1 MNEYMFNLNDL
12 SNTREFLERKVPNF
26 MVIFIYI
33 VFFLFFSFL
42 AWMSVSEIDVV
53 VKSNGVI
60 RPNKNISIIKNING
74 GKLIEKNYAEGR
86 EVKKG
91 EILYKIDNQ
100 SLQTQKVFLQS
111 TLNEKLGEIE
121 SLLRLEE
128 SIKGNI
134 NKFSIDNIAFY
145 NRYLSYAT
153 KKKQLELE
161 YKQLNDKYE
170 KEKKLG
176 LKYVSSTRIIEIRD
190 KLDYAKLN
198 LEKFLSEAIFQIK
211 SEYNKAELEKLQL
224 ESQLNELEKKIE
236 FSEITAPITG
246 EVQVINRYNI
256 NDYIPSGTEILKIIP
271 KGTEFLIDINVDN
284 KDISQ
289 IKEGQ
294 EAKLRLLAF
303 PYKEYG
309 MLEAEIIKISSDVTY
324 KDNNLAYKVQG
335 KVNNQKLYS
344 KKGKEERIMAG
355 MVSEVRIITR
365 RKKILH
371 IVLEKLDFIDI

>member
-128 SIKGNI
+128 SIKEDI

-176 LKYVSSTRIIEIRD
+176 LKYVSNTRIIEIRD
-190 KLDYAKLN
+190 KLDYVKLN

-246 EVQVINRYNI
+246 EIQVINRYNI

>member
-1 MNEYMFNLNDL
+1 M
-12 SNTREFLERKVPNF
+12 
-26 MVIFIYI
+26 
-33 VFFLFFSFL
+33 
-42 AWMSVSEIDVV
+42 
-53 VKSNGVI
+53 
-60 RPNKNISIIKNING
+60 
-74 GKLIEKNYAEGR
+74 
-86 EVKKG
+86 
-91 EILYKIDNQ
+91 
-100 SLQTQKVFLQS
+100 
-111 TLNEKLGEIE
+111 
-121 SLLRLEE
+121 
-128 SIKGNI
+128 
-134 NKFSIDNIAFY
+134 
-145 NRYLSYAT
+145 
-153 KKKQLELE
+153 
-161 YKQLNDKYE
+161 
-170 KEKKLG
+170 
-176 LKYVSSTRIIEIRD
+176 KYVSSTRIIEIRD

-198 LEKFLSEAIFQIK
+198 LEKFFSEVIFQIK

-246 EVQVINRYNI
+246 EIQVINRYNI

>member
-1 MNEYMFNLNDL
+1 M
-12 SNTREFLERKVPNF
+12 
-26 MVIFIYI
+26 
-33 VFFLFFSFL
+33 
-42 AWMSVSEIDVV
+42 
-53 VKSNGVI
+53 
-60 RPNKNISIIKNING
+60 
-74 GKLIEKNYAEGR
+74 
-86 EVKKG
+86 
-91 EILYKIDNQ
+91 
-100 SLQTQKVFLQS
+100 QTQKVFLQS
-111 TLNEKLGEIE
+111 ALNEKSGEIE
-121 SLLRLEE
+121 NLLRLEE
-128 SIKGNI
+128 SIKEDI
-134 NKFSIDNIAFY
+134 NKFSIDNITFY

-198 LEKFLSEAIFQIK
+198 LEKFFSEVIFQIK

>member
-128 SIKGNI
+128 SIKEDI

>member
-42 AWMSVSEIDVV
+42 VWMSVSEIDVV

-128 SIKGNI
+128 SIKEDI

-153 KKKQLELE
+153 KKS
-161 YKQLNDKYE
+161 N
-170 KEKKLG
+170 
-176 LKYVSSTRIIEIRD
+176 
-190 KLDYAKLN
+190 
-198 LEKFLSEAIFQIK
+198 
-211 SEYNKAELEKLQL
+211 
-224 ESQLNELEKKIE
+224 
-236 FSEITAPITG
+236 
-246 EVQVINRYNI
+246 
-256 NDYIPSGTEILKIIP
+256 
-271 KGTEFLIDINVDN
+271 
-284 KDISQ
+284 
-289 IKEGQ
+289 
-294 EAKLRLLAF
+294 
-303 PYKEYG
+303 
-309 MLEAEIIKISSDVTY
+309 
-324 KDNNLAYKVQG
+324 
-335 KVNNQKLYS
+335 
-344 KKGKEERIMAG
+344 
-355 MVSEVRIITR
+355 
-365 RKKILH
+365 
-371 IVLEKLDFIDI
+371 